1 MVMENSKVNITI
13 KSLYGTKIQKIGV
26 DNMEDIEQ
34 VIKDLEYTLK
44 EHEALKN
51 TDLDINNINRVLDL
65 D

>member
-26 DNMEDIEQ
+26 DNMEDIKQ